1 MICIWKNPNF
11 KNGISGVSIKMEVG
25 SRNKV
30 ILQYP
35 PGDSRLFHAVEFKS
49 ALTPKNLIF
58 FSDQT
63 AFIHQYIHLNFIC
76 QNV

>member
-1 MICIWKNPNF
+1 MICIWKNPNLQ
-11 KNGISGVSIKMEVG
+11 NGLLGVSIKMEVG
-25 SRNKV
+25 SRSKV
-30 ILQYP
+30 ICQYP
-35 PGDSRLFHAVEFKS
+35 PGDSRLFLAVEFKS
-49 ALTPKNLIF
+49 ALTQKILTF